1 MSTNAS
7 KTRHRTISAG
17 GLNVFIREAGEPTQ
31 PAVLLLHGQ
40 PTSSHTFR
48 NLMPLLADTAYLVA
62 PDMPGFGFS
71 DAPPPDRYEYSFEN
85 IANTFDAL
93 IDVLELERMF
103 L

>member
-1 MSTNAS
+1 
-7 KTRHRTISAG
+7 
-17 GLNVFIREAGEPTQ
+17 
-31 PAVLLLHGQ
+31 
-40 PTSSHTFR
+40 
-48 NLMPLLADTAYLVA
+48 MPLLADTAYLVA